1 MSNLEELEEK
11 IGYKFKNIT
20 LLQTALTHS
29 SYGNEHDCDY
39 NERMEF
45 LGDAVLELAMSK
57 HLYDSIHFDEGVLT
71 KTRAKAVC
79 EAALDLYAS
88 KINFNEYILLGKGEE
103 QTGGR
108 NRSAI
113 IADALEALLGAV
125 FLDGGFEKA
134 QGLVENLFLP
144 YLNSVLKFRDYKSLL
159 QEKLQSEKRT
169 IRYEI
174 VRDEGPANDKEFEA
188 VVYMD
193 NILMGRGVGKSKKEA
208 QQNAAKA
215 ALEKEAKN
223 VQKRFEDD

>member
-1 MSNLEELEEK
+1 MSSCEELEEK
-11 IGYKFKNIT
+11 IGYKFKNIN
-20 LLQTALTHS
+20 LLRVALTHS

-88 KINFNEYILLGKGEE
+88 KIGLNEFLYLGKGEE

-125 FLDGGFEKA
+125 FLDGGFSEA
-134 QGLVENLFLP
+134 QELVERLFIP
-144 YLNSVLKFRDYKSLL
+144 YLNVVLKFRDYKSLL

-193 NILMGRGVGKSKKEA
+193 EILMGRGIGKSKKEA
-208 QQNAAKA
+208 QQNAAKD

-223 VQKRFEDD
+223 VQRFAND

>member
-11 IGYKFKNIT
+11 LGYKFKNIE
-20 LLQTALTHS
+20 LLRTAVTHS
-29 SYGNEHDCDY
+29 SYGNEHDVDY

-57 HLYDSIHFDEGVLT
+57 KLYDFIHLDEGVLT

-88 KINFNEYILLGKGEE
+88 KINLNEYLLLGKGEE

-108 NRSAI
+108 NRGAI
-113 IADALEALLGAV
+113 IADALEAILGAV
-125 FLDGGFEKA
+125 FLDGGFIEA
-134 QGLVENLFLP
+134 QKIVEALFIP
-144 YLNSVLKFRDYKSLL
+144 YLNEVLKYKDYKSLL

-169 IRYEI
+169 IKYDI
-174 VRDEGPANDKEFEA
+174 VREEGPANDKTFES

-193 NILMGRGVGKSKKEA
+193 DILMGRGIGRSKKEA
-208 QQNAAKA
+208 QQNAAKD

-223 VQKRFEDD
+223 VKRFEDD

>member
-1 MSNLEELEEK
+1 MSNIEELETK
-11 IGYKFKNIT
+11 LGYKFKNID
-20 LLQTALTHS
+20 LLMTAITHS
-29 SYGNEHDCDY
+29 SYGNEHDVDY

-57 HLYDSIHFDEGVLT
+57 KLYDSIHLDEGVLT

-79 EAALDLYAS
+79 EAALNLYAS
-88 KINFNEYILLGKGEE
+88 KINLNEYLLLGKGEE

-113 IADALEALLGAV
+113 IADAFEAILGAI
-125 FLDGGFEKA
+125 FLDGGFEEA
-134 QGLVENLFLP
+134 QKVVMALFVP
-144 YLNSVLKFRDYKSLL
+144 YLNEVLKYKDYKSLL

-169 IRYEI
+169 IRYDI
-174 VRDEGPANDKEFEA
+174 VRDEGPANNKVFES

-193 NILMGRGVGKSKKEA
+193 DILMGRGTGKSKKEA
-208 QQNAAKA
+208 QQNAAKD

-223 VQKRFEDD
+223 VVRYTDD

>member
-1 MSNLEELEEK
+1 MSNLEELEDK
-11 IGYKFKNIT
+11 LGYKFKNIE
-20 LLQTALTHS
+20 LLRTAITHS
-29 SYGNEHDCDY
+29 SYGNEHDVDY

-57 HLYDSIHFDEGVLT
+57 KLYDSIHLDEGVLT

-88 KINFNEYILLGKGEE
+88 KINLNEYLLLGKGEE

-113 IADALEALLGAV
+113 IADALEAILGAV
-125 FLDGGFEKA
+125 FLDGGFVEA
-134 QGLVENLFLP
+134 QKIVMNLFVP
-144 YLNSVLKFRDYKSLL
+144 YLNEVLKYKDYKSLL

-169 IRYEI
+169 IRYDI
-174 VRDEGPANDKEFEA
+174 VREEGPANDKLFES
-188 VVYMD
+188 VVFMD
-193 NILMGRGVGKSKKEA
+193 DILMGRGTGKSKKEA

-215 ALEKEAKN
+215 ALEKEATN
-223 VQKRFEDD
+223 VMRYSDD

>member
-1 MSNLEELEEK
+1 MSNYQELEEK
-11 IGYKFKNIT
+11 IGYTFNDKK
-20 LLQTALTHS
+20 LLETALTHS
-29 SYGNEHDCDY
+29 SYGNEHDVDY

-57 HLYDSIHFDEGVLT
+57 KLYDMIDLDEGVLT

-88 KINFNEYILLGKGEE
+88 KINFNEYLRLGKGEE

-113 IADALEALLGAV
+113 IADALEALLGAIY
-125 FLDGGFEKA
+125 LDGGFAEA
-134 QGLVENLFLP
+134 QKVVNTLFIP
-144 YLNSVLKFRDYKSLL
+144 YLKDVLKYKDYKSLL

-169 IRYEI
+169 IKYEI

-193 NILMGRGVGKSKKEA
+193 DILMGRGIGRSKKEA
-208 QQNAAKA
+208 QQNARSRHFRNNK
-215 ALEKEAKN
+215 
-223 VQKRFEDD
+223 

>member
-1 MSNLEELEEK
+1 MSSFEELEEK
-11 IGYKFKNIT
+11 IGYTFKNKK
-20 LLQTALTHS
+20 LLETALTHS
-29 SYGNEHDCDY
+29 SYGNEHDVDY

-57 HLYDSIHFDEGVLT
+57 KLYDMIDLDEGVLT

-88 KINFNEYILLGKGEE
+88 KINFNEYLRLGKGEE

-108 NRSAI
+108 NRCAI
-113 IADALEALLGAV
+113 IADALEALLGAIY
-125 FLDGGFEKA
+125 LDGGFSEA
-134 QGLVENLFLP
+134 QNVVNKLFIP
-144 YLNSVLKFRDYKSLL
+144 YLKDVLKYKDYKSLL

-169 IRYEI
+169 IKYEI

-193 NILMGRGVGKSKKEA
+193 DILMGRGIGRSKKEA
-208 QQNAAKA
+208 QQNAAKD
-215 ALEKEAKN
+215 ALEKEAN
-223 VQKRFEDD
+223 GVKRYDND